1 MKTFIFASIFVAL
14 TGALASAAELS
25 VFRVCQDQRV
35 IRTSDGAEAGHVEY
49 IVVDPSS
56 REVVSTVI
64 TGGVVGERFVS
75 VPYESLRF
83 SGGHD
88 ITLTEITRERLVSA
102 PAIERTQIS
111 AAVIDPGIIER
122 DRTHFHARVE
132 GTTERNATERGAAV
146 SGRAN
151 ERGPNAE
158 VPNRNNPRAEA
169 GTPNSADAETR
180 RQQQERANGRMNE
193 NRPNAA
199 AEANQQ
205 RARTNA
211 AAQSTPNA
219 TNPTNPTNA
228 TNAAQTPAAKTNKA
242 NAARPTNTAATPE
255 PNTATPDP
263 KAATEKSTKPTRDA
277 NDRSKQ
283 QQAERNAENAR
294 AQENE
299 PNNTTNTKGERKG
312 AADRNANEEKAAG
325 RKPAEE
331 NATPSAKHAPG
342 KGTPSGEEKRREE
355 QRPQL

>member
-1 MKTFIFASIFVAL
+1 MKTLIIASIFVAL
-14 TGALASAAELS
+14 SGALASAAELS

-75 VPYESLRF
+75 IPYESLRF
-83 SGGHD
+83 SEGHD
-88 ITLTEITRERLVSA
+88 ITLSEITRERLVSA
-102 PAIERTQIS
+102 PVIERTQIS

-132 GTTERNATERGAAV
+132 GTTEHNAAERGAATN
-146 SGRAN
+146 GRAN

-158 VPNRNNPRAEA
+158 APNRNNPRAET
-169 GTPNSADAETR
+169 GTPNNTDAEAR
-180 RQQQERANGRMNE
+180 RQQQERANGKMNE

-199 AEANQQ
+199 TEANQE
-205 RARTNA
+205 RARANSAT
-211 AAQSTPNA
+211 QSNQQRP
-219 TNPTNPTNA
+219 NA
-228 TNAAQTPAAKTNKA
+228 TNAARPGN
-242 NAARPTNTAATPE
+242 NA
-255 PNTATPDP
+255 ATPDP
-263 KAATEKSTKPTRDA
+263 NAATNESTKPTRDA

-312 AADRNANEEKAAG
+312 AADRNANEEKAVG

-331 NATPSAKHAPG
+331 NAAPG
-342 KGTPSGEEKRREE
+342 AKRAANKATESGQEKRREE
-355 QRPQL
+355 QRPQP